1 MALNDI
7 SISEL
12 LLARDQVR
20 KGGSSDLR
28 RRATAGDVV
37 RIRRGVYTG
46 STEWSDA
53 DDRARHLL
61 RMQAAAETRSTRVV
75 FSHLSAVLLWGIPI
89 IGRWPPDV
97 HLMAAGRSGMRS
109 RNGIVWHLDRLADDD
124 ITSIGDME
132 VTSLARTLIDL
143 AKTSRF
149 GSAVTSLE
157 TIRVSG

>member
-1 MALNDI
+1 
-7 SISEL
+7 
-12 LLARDQVR
+12 
-20 KGGSSDLR
+20 
-28 RRATAGDVV
+28 
-37 RIRRGVYTG
+37 
-46 STEWSDA
+46 
-53 DDRARHLL
+53 
-61 RMQAAAETRSTRVV
+61 
-75 FSHLSAVLLWGIPI
+75 
-89 IGRWPPDV
+89 
-97 HLMAAGRSGMRS
+97 MRS